1 MNKIIFSVALVL
13 LMLQSAW
20 AQWSPQGD
28 KIKTP
33 WADKVTPENVWRSYP
48 RPQLQR
54 SEWINLN
61 GLWKYTVTPADV
73 SRRPVDFDGEILVPF
88 AIESSL
94 SGVQRKFLPTDKLW
108 YKREFSLNK
117 GWKGKNIVLHFGAVD
132 YECTVWLNGRLVGNH
147 KGGNNP
153 FSFDITPYLRRSG
166 SQVLELSVLDPTDT
180 KTVTRGKQ
188 RIDQG
193 GIMYTP
199 VSGIWKTVWLE
210 PVGDTYID
218 RIIPEPDIRNAKVRL
233 NLNLSGV
240 KGDEKIKVDLYDDE
254 KCVGSIVRTLGDR
267 IELDVPNA
275 VLWSPASPKL
285 YRIKARLT
293 RGNKLLDEVGSYF
306 ALREVSIVKD
316 TCGYN
321 RVGLN
326 GKPIFQY
333 GTLDQGWWPDG
344 LLTPPSEEAML
355 WDMTQ
360 LKAMGFNTIRKHIKV
375 EPELYYYYADSLGL
389 MMWQDMVSGFET
401 ERRSEQ
407 CPGPYAAKDWN
418 APVEHARQW
427 EKELFEMIDGLR
439 FYPCIT
445 TWVIFNEGWG
455 QYNTEEIVN
464 RVTDYDRSRIV
475 NGVSGWKDRGVG
487 HMFDVHNYPNTCMI
501 LPENNGNRISALG
514 EYGGL
519 GWAVQGHLWDPK
531 RRNWGY
537 KNIDGGLSLLENYT
551 RVVYDLE
558 ALIAQGLGAA
568 IYTQT
573 TDVEAEVNGLITYD
587 RKVTKLPVKL
597 LHLINSRLY
606 DIGPAMATVLV
617 ADGQGGGKNRRH
629 VSVDGKIQDM
639 NMPCAVDENTIITAT
654 SRFSI
659 DRLYDHLSL
668 WLNMSASVSVFL
680 NGHLVFEQ
688 NIREFRQ
695 PTHFNLSDYA
705 DLLHLGE
712 NELRVEARITKRCN
726 FDYGLRTF

>member
-1 MNKIIFSVALVL
+1 M
-13 LMLQSAW
+13 
-20 AQWSPQGD
+20 
-28 KIKTP
+28 
-33 WADKVTPENVWRSYP
+33 
-48 RPQLQR
+48 
-54 SEWINLN
+54 
-61 GLWKYTVTPADV
+61 
-73 SRRPVDFDGEILVPF
+73 
-88 AIESSL
+88 
-94 SGVQRKFLPTDKLW
+94 
-108 YKREFSLNK
+108 
-117 GWKGKNIVLHFGAVD
+117 
-132 YECTVWLNGRLVGNH
+132 
-147 KGGNNP
+147 
-153 FSFDITPYLRRSG
+153 
-166 SQVLELSVLDPTDT
+166 
-180 KTVTRGKQ
+180 
-188 RIDQG
+188 
-193 GIMYTP
+193 
-199 VSGIWKTVWLE
+199 
-210 PVGDTYID
+210 
-218 RIIPEPDIRNAKVRL
+218 
-233 NLNLSGV
+233 
-240 KGDEKIKVDLYDDE
+240 
-254 KCVGSIVRTLGDR
+254 RTLGDR

-326 GKPIFQY
+326 GNPIFQY

-427 EKELFEMIDGLR
+427 EKEPFEMIDGLR

-606 DIGPAMATVLV
+606 DIGPAMPQFWLPMARAAVKTDAASPLTV
-617 ADGQGGGKNRRH
+617 R
-629 VSVDGKIQDM
+629 
-639 NMPCAVDENTIITAT
+639 
-654 SRFSI
+654 
-659 DRLYDHLSL
+659 Y
-668 WLNMSASVSVFL
+668 
-680 NGHLVFEQ
+680 
-688 NIREFRQ
+688 
-695 PTHFNLSDYA
+695 
-705 DLLHLGE
+705 
-712 NELRVEARITKRCN
+712 RI
-726 FDYGLRTF
+726 